1 MREGTKYGKEGRDG
15 SEGREVRDGSE
26 GRKWGTEVRCDTHS
40 QGCFSWTR
48 DVPQKSVILKNDLL
62 LVFKKR
68 RFCLDAKSKCES
80 DSEVPSKKK

>member
-1 MREGTKYGKEGRDG
+1 VREGTKYGKEGRDG

-62 LVFKKR
+62 LVFPKATFLLGCQKQ
-68 RFCLDAKSKCES
+68 
-80 DSEVPSKKK
+80 V